1 MAPLLRFAYIDDQN
15 VNASSGIFNLSHSQT
30 KMQLSNARKDLL
42 DNLEQL
48 HVSEDVLTTWREE
61 IYNAALGK
69 KVNGETG

>member
-1 MAPLLRFAYIDDQN
+1 
-15 VNASSGIFNLSHSQT
+15 
-30 KMQLSNARKDLL
+30 MQLSNARKDLL

-61 IYNAALGK
+61 IYNAALGTGVRRCK

>member
-1 MAPLLRFAYIDDQN
+1 
-15 VNASSGIFNLSHSQT
+15 
-30 KMQLSNARKDLL
+30 MQFFNARKDLL

-61 IYNAALGK
+61 IYNASLGK